1 MKQFKS
7 VVWSWDGVIL
17 FLLNFVINS
26 FPRLSDFT
34 ELIAGLKKFEVFN

>member
-34 ELIAGLKKFEVFN
+34 DCEVKKFEVFN